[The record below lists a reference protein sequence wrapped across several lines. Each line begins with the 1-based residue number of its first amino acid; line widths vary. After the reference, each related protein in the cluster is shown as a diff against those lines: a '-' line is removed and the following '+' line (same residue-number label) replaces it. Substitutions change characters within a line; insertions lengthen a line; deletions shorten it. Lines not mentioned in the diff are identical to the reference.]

1 MLGRRRL
8 FFMILKN
15 GTVLLDD
22 YTFLKTD
29 VKVSGGKI
37 AEIGKNLGG
46 DEIVDLKG
54 NYLLPGFIE
63 EHFHGANGAAVLD
76 CKKESFLK
84 LSDFEATQGITTIV
98 PTLSTYP
105 DEVVFSCIESLK
117 EAVPKAAGARI
128 LGLHLEG
135 PFLSYD
141 YRGAHDPA
149 YLKTPSVDRAE
160 RFCNA
165 GGDLIRIMTVAPELP
180 DAANV
185 IRFLK
190 SRGVTVEIGH
200 SAANYDEALRGIDAG
215 ATVSTHTFNAM
226 APLQHRNPG
235 IVGAALT
242 DDRIHC
248 EVIAD
253 FGHVAPAVV
262 KLIFKAKG
270 DDRVNLVSDSMMCA
284 GLPDGVYEMEEH
296 RCTVKNGLSYF
307 ENGTINGSAS
317 TLLFGFQNLSK
328 IGIPL
333 ESAVKSVSKNPA
345 VSLKIDH
352 ECGSILPGKRAD
364 LVVMDK
370 GLCPLATFVGGRKV
384 FQKSSAF

>member
-1 MLGRRRL
+1 
-8 FFMILKN
+8 MIFKN

-22 YTFLKTD
+22 YSFLKTD
-29 VKVSGGKI
+29 VKIIGGKI
-37 AEIGKNLGG
+37 AEIGDNLTG
-46 DEIVDLKG
+46 DETFDLKG
-54 NYLLPGFIE
+54 NYILPGFIE

-84 LSDFEATQGITTIV
+84 LSDFEATQGITTLV

-105 DEVVFSCIESLK
+105 DEVVLSCIESMK
-117 EAVPKAAGARI
+117 KAKDEASGSRI
-128 LGLHLEG
+128 LGIHLEG

-149 YLKTPSVDRAE
+149 YLKSPSLQRAE
-160 RFCNA
+160 LFCNA
-165 GGDLIRIMTVAPELP
+165 GGGLVKLMTIAPELGN
-180 DAANV
+180 AAEV
-185 IRFLK
+185 ISYL
-190 SRGVTVEIGH
+190 SERGVTVEIGH
-200 SAANYDEALRGIDAG
+200 SAANYDEAVAGINAG

-226 APLQHRNPG
+226 APLNHRNPG
-235 IVGAALT
+235 IVGAVLT
-242 DDRIHC
+242 DDRVHC

-284 GLPDGVYEMEEH
+284 GMPDGIYEMEEH
-296 RCTVKNGLSYF
+296 RCTVKNGISYF
-307 ENGTINGSAS
+307 QDGTINGSAS
-317 TLLFGFQNLSK
+317 TLLVGFKNLSK

-345 VSLKIDH
+345 TTLKIEH
-352 ECGSILPGKRAD
+352 ECGSILSGKRAD
-364 LVVMDK
+364 LVIMDRE
-370 GLCPLATFVGGRKV
+370 LSLLATFVGGRKV
-384 FQKSSAF
+384 YQK